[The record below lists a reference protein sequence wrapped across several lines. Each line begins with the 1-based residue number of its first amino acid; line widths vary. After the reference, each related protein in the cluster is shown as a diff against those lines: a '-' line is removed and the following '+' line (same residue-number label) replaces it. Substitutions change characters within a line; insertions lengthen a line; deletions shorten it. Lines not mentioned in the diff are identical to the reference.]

1 MVYIGLGAPY
11 GWSAIS
17 ASLTREFGF
26 VSCSAADWGLANCT
40 YPMSIM
46 VSIKIFC
53 ITQILDPHI
62 DIYRVLKITI
72 LNLTFR
78 LRLEDLGQ
86 QF

>member
-53 ITQILDPHI
+53 ITKILDI
-62 DIYRVLKITI
+62 DIYGLLKIT
-72 LNLTFR
+72 FF
-78 LRLEDLGQ
+78 
-86 QF
+86 QFNI

>member
-53 ITQILDPHI
+53 ITKIFI

-72 LNLTFR
+72 F
-78 LRLEDLGQ
+78 E
-86 QF
+86 FKI

>member
-17 ASLTREFGF
+17 ASLTRELGF
-26 VSCSAADWGLANCT
+26 VSCAAADWGLANCT

-53 ITQILDPHI
+53 ITKILEAEI
-62 DIYRVLKITI
+62 LTYMGYLK
-72 LNLTFR
+72 
-78 LRLEDLGQ
+78 
-86 QF
+86 

>member
-53 ITQILDPHI
+53 ITQILDI

-72 LNLTFR
+72 FKFNI
-78 LRLEDLGQ
+78 
-86 QF
+86 